1 MSISKVFWCNNP
13 MQQDITIIAARKLAQ
28 HCPELLRQGPS
39 AAELIPQLDRVLQKY
54 LRLLPSALAP
64 LLGGQFPQV
73 TAEKPQRITYG
84 KWSGSVAPLA
94 ANSLMTLSDAASFSQ
109 QLLLLTL
116 PAEPLL
122 RMVDRAF
129 GGKGDVPNPLPEV
142 LPMAADMM
150 IPRIDRLMTDQL
162 ILALRAVNPDAHAP
176 QFAALRRDGS
186 LSQLAPFP
194 ADTELLIIALSVNED
209 RQAPWSLQLV
219 LPLCALPLL
228 FGISDDD
235 QHPQPAPNMR
245 RIASAND
252 APFADIPLP
261 LSAVLVDM
269 LMPFGTVARLSVGQ
283 IIPVAVARSVPIR
296 AAGQTIA
303 HGSVGAVDDRVAIQ
317 ITQAFADRR
326 NPTA

>member
-1 MSISKVFWCNNP
+1 MKHDTS
-13 MQQDITIIAARKLAQ
+13 IIASRKLAQ

-39 AAELIPQLDRVLQKY
+39 AAELIPQLDRIIQKY

-64 LLGGQFPQV
+64 LLGGQFPHIS
-73 TAEKPQRITYG
+73 AEKPQRTTFV
-84 KWSGSVAPLA
+84 KWSPTVAPLA
-94 ANSLMTLSDAASFSQ
+94 ANSLLTLADSNGFSQ
-109 QLLLLTL
+109 ESLLLTL
-116 PAEPLL
+116 PAEALL

-150 IPRIDRLMTDQL
+150 IPRLDRLITDHL
-162 ILALRAVNPDAHAP
+162 NMAMRAVNPDASTP
-176 QFAALRRDGS
+176 VFASLRRDGS
-186 LSQLAPFP
+186 LNQLAPFAP
-194 ADTELLIIALSVNED
+194 NVELLIITLTITED
-209 RQAPWSLQLV
+209 RKAPW
-219 LPLCALPLL
+219 PLHIALPIAALPVL

-235 QHPQPAPNMR
+235 QNALPAPILR
-245 RIASAND
+245 RMASANA

-269 LMPFGTVARLSVGQ
+269 FMPFGTVARLAPGQ
-283 IIPVAVARSVPIR
+283 IIPVAVARSVPVR

-326 NPTA
+326 KPAQ